1 MAKGK
6 SKEWQVVWREVNE
19 LTPYAKNARKNDK
32 AVPYLVNSIKRFG
45 FKVPLV
51 IDTDGTIVCGH
62 TRLKAALTAG
72 LARVPCVVADDL
84 TPAELKA
91 FRLADNKVAEIAEW
105 DEELLADEMDGLEEE
120 LGQSMDDFGFGD
132 LADDE
137 EKEKVDKGALAK
149 RFVAPPFSVLLGFK
163 GDWLKRK
170 RVWKEVIASHG
181 ESREGKLADKDT
193 LMGKMNNGV
202 SLFDPVLAECCCKWF
217 CPTGGKIFDPFA
229 GDTFKSLVF
238 GLCGFKFAGIE
249 LRKEQVAE
257 NAKVLNRFKEL
268 DVRYICDD
276 GQNVAKHFKTASQDM
291 LFSCP
296 PYFDLE
302 VYSDNPKDA
311 SNQKNYAAFLEIL
324 RNAFTDAVK
333 CLKDDR
339 FAVVVV
345 GDIRDK
351 RGFYYDFPADV
362 KRIFKEAG
370 LPLYNELTMVDPI
383 GTAAQRAS
391 NSMKNRKVVKIHQNV
406 LCFYKGDP
414 ANIKKNFP
422 AIEYDTSE
430 IEQYAQAEETE
441 DGEGDEVEL

>member
-1 MAKGK
+1 MGK
-6 SKEWQVVWREVNE
+6 KSSDREWQVVWKDVNE

-45 FKVPLV
+45 FKVPMV
-51 IDTDGTIVCGH
+51 IDKDGTIVCGH

-105 DEELLADEMDGLEEE
+105 DTDLLADEMDGLEEE
-120 LGQSMDDFGFGD
+120 LGQSMEDFGFGD
-132 LADDE
+132 LDDGQQDTS
-137 EKEKVDKGALAK
+137 KKGSLAQ

-163 GDWLKRK
+163 GEWLKRK
-170 RVWKEVIASHG
+170 RVWKEIIGSKG
-181 ESREGKLADKDT
+181 ESREGKLADQDN
-193 LMGKMNNGV
+193 LVGKMNNGV

-217 CPTGGKIFDPFA
+217 APTGGTIFDPFA
-229 GDTFKSLVF
+229 GDTLKGLVF
-238 GLCGFKFAGIE
+238 GLCGYKFAGIE
-249 LRKEQVAE
+249 LRKEQVDE
-257 NAKVLNRFKEL
+257 NAKVLKRFKKV

-276 GQNVAKHFKTASQDM
+276 GQNVAKHFKEQSQDF

-296 PYFDLE
+296 PYYDLE
-302 VYSDNPKDA
+302 VYSDKANDA
-311 SNQKNYAAFLEIL
+311 SNQPTYEAFLKIL
-324 RNAFTDAVK
+324 RKAFTDAVQ
-333 CLKDDR
+333 CLKQDR

-370 LPLYNELTMVDPI
+370 MPLYNEITMVDPI
-383 GTAAQRAS
+383 GTAAQRAN
-391 NSMKNRKVVKIHQNV
+391 NSMKNRKVVKINQNV

-414 ANIKKNFP
+414 ANIKKNIP
-422 AIEYDTSE
+422 AIAYDTSE
-430 IEQYAQAEETE
+430 IGEYAKAEEE
-441 DGEGDEVEL
+441 NADDDEMDI